1 MQTIAVKGVSLG
13 FGAFIRFRERV
24 GTQML
29 NDEQDWDGERKEHM
43 SKGTGARSEMT
54 CLWDSEERT

>member
-1 MQTIAVKGVSLG
+1 
-13 FGAFIRFRERV
+13 
-24 GTQML
+24 ML
-29 NDEQDWDGERKEHM
+29 NDKQDQDGERKEHM